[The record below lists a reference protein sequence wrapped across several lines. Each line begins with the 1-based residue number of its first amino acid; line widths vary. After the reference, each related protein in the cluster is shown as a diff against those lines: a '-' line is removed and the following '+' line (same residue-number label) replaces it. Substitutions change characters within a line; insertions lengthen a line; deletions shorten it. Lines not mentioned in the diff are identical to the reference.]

1 MDINQIIII
10 AIVVLSALIIVV
22 VGYYVINK
30 IIIKKSDGK
39 ETLIKPNTLHE
50 EESLMN
56 MMDEKRTIEYQASDK
71 NTNTYINEEESVNI
85 VETKVMEENKTI
97 NPFNVDLTKKVIS
110 DKEIERQNSE
120 NKFFK

>member
-30 IIIKKSDGK
+30 IIIKKSEGK
-39 ETLIKPNTLHE
+39 ETLIKPNTLYE

-71 NTNTYINEEESVNI
+71 NTNTYINEDESVNI
-85 VETKVMEENKTI
+85 VETKVMEENKAI

-110 DKEIERQNSE
+110 DNDIERQNSE